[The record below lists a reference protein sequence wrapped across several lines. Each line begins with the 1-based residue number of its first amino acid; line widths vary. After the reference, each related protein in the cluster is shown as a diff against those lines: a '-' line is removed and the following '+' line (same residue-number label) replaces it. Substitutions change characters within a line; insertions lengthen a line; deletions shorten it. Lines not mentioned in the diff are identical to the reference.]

1 MTFLSLSFLLGKM
14 GTTKP
19 NLLTLSYCKAFYI
32 ITRPRWFRVQTQE
45 SDVETDFEASCWT
58 ALSFNFLIKMETSPQ
73 RNVAQDSPGA

>member
-45 SDVETDFEASCWT
+45 SDVETDFEAGC
-58 ALSFNFLIKMETSPQ
+58 
-73 RNVAQDSPGA
+73 